1 MTRFVMIG
9 ALGLATSLACAQ
21 AEDPEKPETQEE
33 TQPESQPPEDDVPT
47 LDELLGLEEGE
58 DREQPLDPT
67 QEELDRKLSGE
78 ESAESFREAA
88 RLMGEVADRLQTS
101 SDVGIDTQRLQEEI
115 IRRLEMI
122 IDSAPQQ
129 QQQQQQQSSSSS
141 SSDQQQNQ
149 QQQQQRDQQA
159 GQGDN
164 QQENTPPPGQDGELG
179 AAPALG
185 SALWGALP
193 QRVRDSIS
201 QGTSDQFS
209 ALYQGLTEAYYR
221 RLAEEADK

>member
-9 ALGLATSLACAQ
+9 VLGLAASLSWAQ
-21 AEDPEKPETQEE
+21 AEDPEQAET
-33 TQPESQPPEDDVPT
+33 PPEEDVPT
-47 LDELLGLEEGE
+47 LDELLGLEEEGAE
-58 DREQPLDPT
+58 REQPLDPT

-88 RLMGEVADRLQTS
+88 RLMGEVADRLQSS
-101 SDVGIDTQRLQEEI
+101 SDVGIDTQRLQEEV

-122 IDSAPQQ
+122 INSAPQQ
-129 QQQQQQQSSSSS
+129 QQQRQQQSSSSS
-141 SSDQQQNQ
+141 SPDQQQNQ
-149 QQQQQRDQQA
+149 QQQQQRQQQA
-159 GQGDN
+159 GQGEN
-164 QQENTPPPGQDGELG
+164 QQENLPPGAEDPNLG
-179 AAPALG
+179 PAPALG

-209 ALYQGLTEAYYR
+209 AIYQGLTEAYYR